1 MAILPKERLALQSK
15 STLLEIMKSPFK
27 IFFRAYN
34 WEPVGIMT
42 KREHKYDPGWG
53 GMRVWAVGIKLQ
65 DGKVEKW
72 EEPLDRKNRRTGELE
87 DLVQMETDLLLVTAR
102 SSQDPDDENEDNF
115 QYFIGPHQANRF
127 KDMEDRIKERDRIIH
142 DMEKKIMETER
153 LRDFY
158 QREAESYGNEIRLLK
173 TRVGFVSEKLADSEQ
188 QTDHYR
194 TLVKVQQISNLGRE
208 GSLDEQMSGARG
220 RGAFQAKDSA
230 DVIVEAAGKQKAAQ
244 KQMSAMGV
252 GATSAE
258 FATKSDLKGMEDKVD
273 KLLDTMAKIPTQS
286 PQQLPERK
294 KSPISPK
301 IPGKPAEDEGPE

>member
-1 MAILPKERLALQSK
+1 MALGKERLVLQSK
-15 STLLEIMKSPFK
+15 TMLNELMHSPFK

-53 GMRVWAVGIKLQ
+53 GMRIWATGLTL
-65 DGKVEKW
+65 DGKKFTEQ
-72 EEPLDRKNRRTGELE
+72 LDRKNRRTGELE
-87 DLVQMETDLLLVTAR
+87 DLVQMETDMLLVTAR

-115 QYFIGPHQANRF
+115 QYFVGPHQANRS

-142 DMEKKIMETER
+142 DMEKKIMESER

-158 QREAESYGNEIRLLK
+158 QRESESYGNEIRMLK

-194 TLVKVQQISNLGRE
+194 TLVKVTQISNLGRE
-208 GSLDEQMSGARG
+208 GALDEQMTGART
-220 RGAFQAKDSA
+220 RGSFQAKDSA

-244 KQMSAMGV
+244 KQMSSMGV

-258 FATKSDLKGMEDKVD
+258 FATKSDLRDMEGKID
-273 KLLDTMAKIPTQS
+273 KLLDAMAKIPAQM

-294 KSPISPK
+294 KSPIGQK
-301 IPGKPAEDEGPE
+301 IPGKPQDLPEE

>member
-1 MAILPKERLALQSK
+1 MH
-15 STLLEIMKSPFK
+15 SPFK

-53 GMRVWAVGIKLQ
+53 GMRVWGTGLML
-65 DGKVEKW
+65 DGKSW
-72 EEPLDRKNRRTGELE
+72 SEPLDRKNRRTGELE
-87 DLVQMETDLLLVTAR
+87 DLVQMETDLIIVTAR

-115 QYFIGPHQANRF
+115 QYLIGPHQSNRF
-127 KDMEDRIKERDRIIH
+127 KDTEDRIKERDRIIH
-142 DMEKKIMETER
+142 DMEKKILETER

-158 QREAESYGNEIRLLK
+158 QREAEAYGNEIRMLK

-208 GSLDEQMSGARG
+208 GSLDEQMGGART

-252 GATSAE
+252 GTTSAE
-258 FATKSDLKGMEDKVD
+258 FATKSDLREMEGKID
-273 KLLDTMAKIPTQS
+273 KLLDTMAKIPAQM
-286 PQQLPERK
+286 PQTLPEKK
-294 KSPISPK
+294 KSPIPSK
-301 IPGKPAEDEGPE
+301 IPRSPDEEQPE

>member
-1 MAILPKERLALQSK
+1 MALGGRERLVLSSK
-15 STLLEIMKSPFK
+15 SMLTDLMKSPFK

-53 GMRVWAVGIKLQ
+53 GMRVWCIGITTE
-65 DGKVEKW
+65 GKKF

-87 DLVQMETDLLLVTAR
+87 DLVQLETDLLLVTAR

-115 QYFIGPHQANRF
+115 QYFISPHQANRY
-127 KDMEDRIKERDRIIH
+127 KDMDDRIKERDRIIH

-158 QREAESYGNEIRLLK
+158 QREAEAYGNEIRMLK
-173 TRVGFVSEKLADSEQ
+173 TRVGYVSEKLADSEQ

-208 GSLDEQMSGARG
+208 GALDEQMSGARG
-220 RGAFQAKDSA
+220 RGSFQAKDSA

-244 KQMSAMGV
+244 KQMSAMGI
-252 GATSAE
+252 GATSDE
-258 FATKSDLKGMEDKVD
+258 FATKSDLRDMEGKID
-273 KLLDTMAKIPTQS
+273 KLLDTVGKIPS
-286 PQQLPERK
+286 AMPQQLPEKK
-294 KSPISPK
+294 KSPIASR
-301 IPGKPAEDEGPE
+301 IPGKPEEGPEE